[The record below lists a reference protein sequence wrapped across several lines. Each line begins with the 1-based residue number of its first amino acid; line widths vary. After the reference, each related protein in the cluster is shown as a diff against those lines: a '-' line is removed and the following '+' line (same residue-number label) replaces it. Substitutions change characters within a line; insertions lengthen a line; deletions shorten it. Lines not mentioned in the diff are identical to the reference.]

1 MIIPSFRPKSINE
14 IYFQEPTILEIIKPS
29 VPSNDLLANGG
40 ILISTPVVTAS
51 PTDISSPVLS
61 NPSFIDSA
69 GRFLYKYRVPIIIIL
84 IAGTYYYAAIYKKSK
99 TEKEQKKLAN

>member
-40 ILISTPVVTAS
+40 ILISTPVVPAS

-61 NPSFIDSA
+61 NPSFIHSA
-69 GRFLYKYRVPIIIIL
+69 GRFLYQYRVPIIIIL
-84 IAGTYYYAAIYKKSK
+84 IAGTYYYTAIYTKRK
-99 TEKEQKKLAN
+99 TEKEQKKPAN